1 MKQKLNVAIIFKTNV
16 LQKNMFFGTIINI
29 KTNEKDW

>member
-1 MKQKLNVAIIFKTNV
+1 MKQNLNVAIIFKTKV
-16 LQKNMFFGTIINI
+16 LQKNMVFGTIINS